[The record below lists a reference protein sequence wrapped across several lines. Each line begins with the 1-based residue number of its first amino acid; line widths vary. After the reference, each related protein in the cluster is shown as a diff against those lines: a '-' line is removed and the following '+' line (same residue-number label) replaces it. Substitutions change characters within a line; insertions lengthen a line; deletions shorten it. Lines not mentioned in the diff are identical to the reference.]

1 MDEDLFGAARIDE
14 CLNGEPCKAL
24 AAESLTGK
32 DAVHFETIRV
42 PGTPGGS
49 GEAAILKDGKDPL
62 FRHIVL
68 LAAVLFPQFFRKPE
82 LFVFQLAHFSSHP
95 SLCHTFRRFSLHSY
109 MSMTF
114 RAGPERLK
122 ISPGN
127 PTSPPDH
134 RKSTS
139 IIQDYSAEETTM

>member
-1 MDEDLFGAARIDE
+1 MDEDLLGAARIDE
-14 CLNGEPCKAL
+14 CLNSKSCKAL

-32 DAVHFETIRV
+32 DAVHLETVRM

-49 GEAAILKDGKDPL
+49 GETAILKDGKDPL

-82 LFVFQLAHFSSHP
+82 LFVFQLAHFSSQP

-114 RAGPERLK
+114 RGRPTAVKNQPGKSGITTGPPE
-122 ISPGN
+122 
-127 PTSPPDH
+127 
-134 RKSTS
+134 
-139 IIQDYSAEETTM
+139 